1 LTLFVKRFIRLIQ
14 PYAEFLRLPD
24 VKRMVIAAWLSRL
37 PTGMMGL
44 SMLLF
49 LRDALGSFKLAG
61 TAVGAYFIAM
71 AISAP
76 VQGRIIDRQGPQKLL
91 RVTGVAQPL
100 MLLALF
106 MIAYFKMS
114 FPLIVGAAILAGIFP
129 APITTLTR
137 TIWRQRFTDESARK
151 MAFSV
156 DAVTMELCFTVGPLL
171 VALIITLS
179 NPSVG
184 FLITTTMVFAA
195 FLIFMASPALN
206 YWQQSSAEER
216 HLLGPLTDPQLLLLL
231 VVTFGLATAFGLLE
245 VGYPALATSLSLP
258 ALAGVL
264 LAVNSVG
271 SAVGGAVYGVMRI
284 NMPLERQFGILLGMM
299 VLPLLLHAWVSQLL
313 LLGIIA
319 FIAGATIAPSIA
331 AQSIL
336 VSRLAPQ
343 KYATEAFTWSS
354 TFIVSGIGA
363 GMASGGALA
372 ETYNATTPF
381 IIAALVMAAMTAMS
395 LLLRRGSV
403 IH

>member
-1 LTLFVKRFIRLIQ
+1 VKRFIRLIQ
-14 PYAEFLRLPD
+14 PYAEFLRVPD

-313 LLGIIA
+313 LLGIVA

-372 ETYNATTPF
+372 ETYNARTPF
-381 IIAALVMAAMTAMS
+381 IIAALVMAAITAMS

>member
-1 LTLFVKRFIRLIQ
+1 VKRFIRLIQ
-14 PYAEFLRLPD
+14 PYSEFLRLPD

-313 LLGIIA
+313 LLGIVA

>member
-1 LTLFVKRFIRLIQ
+1 LALFVKRSIRLIQ

-24 VKRMVIAAWLSRL
+24 VKRMVMAAWLSRL

-76 VQGRIIDRQGPQKLL
+76 VQGRIIDRHGPQKLL

-106 MIAYFKMS
+106 IAAHFKMS
-114 FPLIVGAAILAGIFP
+114 FPLIVGAAILAGICP

-137 TIWRQRFTDESARK
+137 TIWRQRFTDESARR

-206 YWQQSSAEER
+206 YWQQSSVEKR
-216 HLLGPLTDPQLLLLL
+216 HLLGPLTDPQLLLLFA
-231 VVTFGLATAFGLLE
+231 VTFGLATAFGLLE

-258 ALAGVL
+258 VLAGVL

-313 LLGIIA
+313 LLGMVA

-363 GMASGGALA
+363 GMAGGGALA

-381 IIAALVMAAMTAMS
+381 IVAALVMAAMAAMS

>member
-1 LTLFVKRFIRLIQ
+1 MKRFIRLIQ

-313 LLGIIA
+313 LLGIVA

-403 IH
+403 TH

>member
-1 LTLFVKRFIRLIQ
+1 MKRFIRLIQ

-313 LLGIIA
+313 LLGIVA

-381 IIAALVMAAMTAMS
+381 IVAALVMAAMTAMS

>member
-1 LTLFVKRFIRLIQ
+1 MKRFIRLIQ

-137 TIWRQRFTDESARK
+137 TIWRQRFTDEFARK

-313 LLGIIA
+313 LLGIVA

>member
-1 LTLFVKRFIRLIQ
+1 MKRFIRLIQ

-184 FLITTTMVFAA
+184 FLITTAMVFAA

-206 YWQQSSAEER
+206 YWQQQ
-216 HLLGPLTDPQLLLLL
+216 QL
-231 VVTFGLATAFGLLE
+231 
-245 VGYPALATSLSLP
+245 
-258 ALAGVL
+258 
-264 LAVNSVG
+264 
-271 SAVGGAVYGVMRI
+271 RI
-284 NMPLERQFGILLGMM
+284 G
-299 VLPLLLHAWVSQLL
+299 
-313 LLGIIA
+313 
-319 FIAGATIAPSIA
+319 
-331 AQSIL
+331 
-336 VSRLAPQ
+336 
-343 KYATEAFTWSS
+343 
-354 TFIVSGIGA
+354 
-363 GMASGGALA
+363 
-372 ETYNATTPF
+372 
-381 IIAALVMAAMTAMS
+381 
-395 LLLRRGSV
+395 
-403 IH
+403 

>member
-1 LTLFVKRFIRLIQ
+1 MKRFIQLIQ

-313 LLGIIA
+313 LLGIVA

>member
-1 LTLFVKRFIRLIQ
+1 VKRFIRLIQ

-381 IIAALVMAAMTAMS
+381 IIAALVMASMTAMS
-395 LLLRRGSV
+395 LLLRRESV

>member
-1 LTLFVKRFIRLIQ
+1 MKRFIRLIQ

-271 SAVGGAVYGVMRI
+271 SAVGGAVYGLMRI

-313 LLGIIA
+313 LLGIVA

>member
-1 LTLFVKRFIRLIQ
+1 MKRFIRLIQ

-381 IIAALVMAAMTAMS
+381 IIAALVMASMTAMS
-395 LLLRRGSV
+395 LLLRRESV

>member
-1 LTLFVKRFIRLIQ
+1 MKRFIRLIQ

-313 LLGIIA
+313 LLGIVA

>member
-1 LTLFVKRFIRLIQ
+1 MKRFIRLIQ

-271 SAVGGAVYGVMRI
+271 SAVGGAVYGLMRI

-313 LLGIIA
+313 LLGIVA

-381 IIAALVMAAMTAMS
+381 IIAALVMASMTAMS
-395 LLLRRGSV
+395 LLLRRESV

>member
-1 LTLFVKRFIRLIQ
+1 MKRFIRLIQ
-14 PYAEFLRLPD
+14 PYTEFLRLPD

-206 YWQQSSAEER
+206 YWQQSSAGER

-313 LLGIIA
+313 LLGIVA

-331 AQSIL
+331 AQSIF

>member
-1 LTLFVKRFIRLIQ
+1 VKRFIRLIQ
-14 PYAEFLRLPD
+14 PYSEFLRVPD

-313 LLGIIA
+313 LLGIVA

>member
-1 LTLFVKRFIRLIQ
+1 
-14 PYAEFLRLPD
+14 
-24 VKRMVIAAWLSRL
+24 MVIAAWLSRL

-313 LLGIIA
+313 LLGIVA

>member
-1 LTLFVKRFIRLIQ
+1 VKRFIRLIQ
-14 PYAEFLRLPD
+14 PYAEFLRVPD

-313 LLGIIA
+313 LLGIVA

>member
-1 LTLFVKRFIRLIQ
+1 MKHFIR

-24 VKRMVIAAWLSRL
+24 VGRMVLVAWLSRL

-49 LRDALGSFKLAG
+49 LRDALSSFKLAG

-71 AISAP
+71 AVSAP
-76 VQGRIIDRQGPQKLL
+76 VQGRIIDRHGPQKLL
-91 RVTGVAQPL
+91 RVTGIAQPL
-100 MLLALF
+100 TLLALF
-106 MIAYFKMS
+106 VAAYFKMS
-114 FPLIVGAAILAGIFP
+114 FPLIIGAAILAGLFP

-137 TIWRQRFTDESARK
+137 TVWRQRFTDESARK

-171 VALIITLS
+171 VALMIALS

-184 FLITTTMVFAA
+184 FLITTAMVFAA
-195 FLIFMASPALN
+195 FLIFMASPVLN
-206 YWQQSSAEER
+206 YWQQSSVEER
-216 HLLGPLTDPQLLLLL
+216 HLLGPLTDPQLLWLFA
-231 VVTFGLATAFGLLE
+231 VTFGLAIAFGLLE

-264 LAVNSVG
+264 YAVNSAG

-284 NMPLERQFGILLGMM
+284 KLSLERQFGVLLSMM

-313 LLGIIA
+313 LLGVVA
-319 FIAGATIAPSIA
+319 FVAGATIAPSMA
-331 AQSIL
+331 VQSIL
-336 VSRLAPQ
+336 VSRMAPQ

-363 GMASGGALA
+363 GMALGGMLA

-381 IIAALVMAAMTAMS
+381 VVAALVMAAIAVLS
-395 LLLRRGSV
+395 LLLRRRNAV
-403 IH
+403 H

>member
-1 LTLFVKRFIRLIQ
+1 MKRFVRLIQ

-76 VQGRIIDRQGPQKLL
+76 VQGRIIDRHGPQKLL

-106 MIAYFKMS
+106 IAAYFKMS

-137 TIWRQRFTDESARK
+137 TIWRQRFTDESARR

-179 NPSVG
+179 NPSAG

-206 YWQQSSAEER
+206 YWQQSSVEKR
-216 HLLGPLTDPQLLLLL
+216 HLLGPLTDPQLLLLFA
-231 VVTFGLATAFGLLE
+231 VTFGLATAFGLLE

-258 ALAGVL
+258 VLAGVL

-313 LLGIIA
+313 LLGMVA

-363 GMASGGALA
+363 GMAGGGALA

-381 IIAALVMAAMTAMS
+381 IVAALVMAAMAAMS
-395 LLLRRGSV
+395 LLLRRGSI

>member
-1 LTLFVKRFIRLIQ
+1 MKRFIRLIQ

-184 FLITTTMVFAA
+184 FVITTTMVFAA

>member
-1 LTLFVKRFIRLIQ
+1 MKRFIRLIQ

-313 LLGIIA
+313 LLGIVA

-381 IIAALVMAAMTAMS
+381 IIAALVMASMTAMS
-395 LLLRRGSV
+395 LLLRRESV

>member
-1 LTLFVKRFIRLIQ
+1 MKRFNRLIQ

-24 VKRMVIAAWLSRL
+24 VKGMVVAAWLSRL

-71 AISAP
+71 AITAP
-76 VQGRIIDRQGPQKLL
+76 VQGRIIDRHGPQKLL

-106 MIAYFKMS
+106 MTAYFKMS
-114 FPLIVGAAILAGIFP
+114 FPIIVSAAILAGIFP

-216 HLLGPLTDPQLLLLL
+216 HLLGPLTDPQLLLLF

-284 NMPLERQFGILLGMM
+284 NMPLERQFGTLLGMM
-299 VLPLLLHAWVSQLL
+299 VLPLLLHAWVNQLL
-313 LLGIIA
+313 LLGIVA

-363 GMASGGALA
+363 GMATGGALA

-395 LLLRRGSV
+395 LLLRRGNV

>member
-1 LTLFVKRFIRLIQ
+1 MKRFIRLIQ
-14 PYAEFLRLPD
+14 PYAEFLRVPD

-313 LLGIIA
+313 LLGIVA

>member
-1 LTLFVKRFIRLIQ
+1 MKRFIRLIQ

-313 LLGIIA
+313 LLGIVA

-395 LLLRRGSV
+395 LLLRRESV

>member
-1 LTLFVKRFIRLIQ
+1 
-14 PYAEFLRLPD
+14 
-24 VKRMVIAAWLSRL
+24 MVLVAWLSRL

-49 LRDALGSFKLAG
+49 LRDALSSFKLAG

-71 AISAP
+71 AVSAP
-76 VQGRIIDRQGPQKLL
+76 VQGRIIDRHGPQKLL
-91 RVTGVAQPL
+91 RVTGIAQPL
-100 MLLALF
+100 TLLALF
-106 MIAYFKMS
+106 VAAYFKMS
-114 FPLIVGAAILAGIFP
+114 FPLIIGAAILAGLFP

-137 TIWRQRFTDESARK
+137 TVWRQRFTDESARK

-171 VALIITLS
+171 VALMIALS

-184 FLITTTMVFAA
+184 FLITTAMVFAA
-195 FLIFMASPALN
+195 FLIFMASPVLN
-206 YWQQSSAEER
+206 YWQQSSVEER
-216 HLLGPLTDPQLLLLL
+216 HLLGPLTDPQLLLLFA
-231 VVTFGLATAFGLLE
+231 VTFGLAIAFGLLE

-264 LAVNSVG
+264 YAVNSAG

-284 NMPLERQFGILLGMM
+284 KLSLERQFGVLLSMM

-313 LLGIIA
+313 LLGVVA
-319 FIAGATIAPSIA
+319 FVAGATIAPSMA
-331 AQSIL
+331 VQSIL
-336 VSRLAPQ
+336 VSRMAPQ

-363 GMASGGALA
+363 GMALGGMLA

-381 IIAALVMAAMTAMS
+381 VVAALVMAAIAVLS
-395 LLLRRGSV
+395 LLLRRRNAV
-403 IH
+403 H

>member
-1 LTLFVKRFIRLIQ
+1 MKRFIRLIQ

-151 MAFSV
+151 LAFSV

-184 FLITTTMVFAA
+184 FVITTTMVFAA

-313 LLGIIA
+313 LLGIVA

-395 LLLRRGSV
+395 LLLRHGSV
-403 IH
+403 TH

>member
-1 LTLFVKRFIRLIQ
+1 MKRFIQLIQ

-206 YWQQSSAEER
+206 YWQQSSTEER

-313 LLGIIA
+313 LLGIVA

-381 IIAALVMAAMTAMS
+381 IVAALVMAAMTAMS
-395 LLLRRGSV
+395 LLLRCGSV

>member
-1 LTLFVKRFIRLIQ
+1 MKRFIRLIQ
-14 PYAEFLRLPD
+14 PYSEFLRLPD

-313 LLGIIA
+313 LLGIVA

>member
-1 LTLFVKRFIRLIQ
+1 MKRFIRLIQ
-14 PYAEFLRLPD
+14 PYSEFLRLPD

-313 LLGIIA
+313 LLGIVA

-381 IIAALVMAAMTAMS
+381 IIAALVMAAITAMS